1 MAINTGLGFNVAG
14 KEPIDSRITV
24 ANAAA
29 RKGLLSGQAYE
40 GLIVYEQD
48 TDDVYILINDADP
61 SLDASWKPV
70 VTGTITPGSGTDVS
84 VKSNLQ
90 TAIDIVDDNTNTSSN
105 RGVTWALTSG
115 GDLSG
120 SVDVSGLGGP
130 SSDTLQDLSADG
142 TTANEGMIAK
152 VNASGN
158 WALAS
163 DDTDDGNILT
173 TGTSLPLTDGTV
185 GELFYLSATSTVD
198 DGIYIRTANSQSQ
211 SDWSLIASTGEIK
224 AATTTL
230 PELTS
235 GTIGELF
242 YLSTGDSST
251 PAGLYRRHAN
261 VGEVGDWTLI
271 AQLDTDTTFSISEN
285 QDPMLDANGDVTNPH
300 FQHLE
305 LTGSDSSV
313 SRVHLGAT
321 QITAIQGTTA
331 AQGAFIVLARDNQAF
346 TNATHIIG
354 ASLEMVHI
362 IDQHGVPVEHDS
374 EFLDW
379 GVLEG
384 GMLGLNST
392 GLSARFDD
400 TYRKA
405 EVQNWVEH
413 SIPVISKPAIQY
425 YEVLGNP
432 NFDAAAPVGT
442 VDAEKVEFS
451 EFAVDLSLQR
461 RTGAVSDYHSKAIS
475 FSLTEAQATANAGHW
490 TISVG
495 TQGHVF
501 VIKDDVYKEFRLN
514 DLEFDRADPLLTCVA
529 FDPLS
534 IPSVAHDEQFVR
546 VGAQQG
552 FVYSF
557 KLSELNRT
565 PIGEDRVIHPT
576 ISYTQFPNEAITA
589 IATRTHFDG
598 NGDNVHTLA
607 FGTSQGHL
615 SYVSQFI
622 NDLSAVDEYII
633 DFDARD
639 PLLPIPFDL
648 RFPPASHAIQ
658 AYPSGVA
665 KDGVYVREIKWI
677 GQEAEFIAVGDHQAA
692 TPRSFV
698 APGDALG
705 APLVAYFRDIQ
716 ATSSLIDGS
725 IYYLT
730 TPFEEKFFD
739 NVVGRRDESGVFVSR
754 ALSAEAPGGT
764 ENDGS
769 NLVTL
774 NQLFGTAFTS
784 VIPITIGSQ
793 DWVYFFGKRDIHV
806 NNQYSSSRAFC
817 IKTRLDGGFG
827 IVDALNVFDADG
839 QPIEGQIEWELV
851 NVLSEVTG
859 WEGNNS
865 FDLKPLNHAQQRFN
879 VQGGNNFIGL
889 LDEGIIDIF
898 GEGLIVVDLN
908 ANTDTL
914 TYSQDAE
921 DDLNHTTNGWAQTDV
936 IWGGW
941 IGNVG
946 NNINQNL
953 EYQTLTIM
961 GQSGNGG
968 TTPLYGISRYVVDIS
983 LILRPLNGDPTIT
996 VGPIRVPDATGTK
1009 LVDNVLDQL
1018 VAAYASS
1025 ATTGKIAGETIS
1037 ISGFDEDYRV
1047 GSVEFASTRD
1057 FDISLVAHD
1066 VKQVVN
1072 VDNDTYEFTLKY
1084 AQRFVAGEGDLEYE
1098 LRYPRHVDTTNADYP
1113 TIADEVTLFQPDG
1126 TTELDKG
1133 LYSISVELDTDGN
1146 LTRLNIN
1153 LTSDGSPL
1161 PEGTIVAIDYGY
1173 ISPVFYDFAHEVATS
1188 VDIMDQYYPGHVG
1201 SFQIPLSMNFA
1212 DAGALTAYLVTKFTE
1227 VLNENEVE
1235 IIQEGNSNIIEFR
1248 TKLRGDATT
1257 DLILDDDQKF
1267 VIDIHNP
1274 VDVANPQVQGNLNV
1288 PRLFD
1293 GRSDFP
1299 GKFASTFDF
1308 NDAITEVDF
1317 RSVLH
1322 QVFAQTGSASNLNV
1336 PVITSSGEEVLNA
1349 ANQSL
1354 YDADRVITQSYIGEQ
1369 VISKHVAG
1377 TESSAFTGSMDI
1389 ENGTTVNATGTTWD
1403 FTGADLVGFSNHINV
1418 IQDEYTYP
1426 FNHNVTYRIDQPTAG
1441 SSEIVFNTHSDFIEF
1456 LTDLGFPTQSGG
1468 TIQRALNTDVTYTI
1482 GGSLGSSFTVP
1493 SGTLYLYN
1501 DPSDTG
1507 NRTIEI
1513 EDAGAIVNAPL
1524 GNVSG
1529 LLSFTIPGF
1538 ERGVTTLSPGENM
1551 SFSISGDTATI
1562 AGRNNVQVVSSI
1574 AAGTTYEIPNNT
1586 FLVVSDLASNPQR
1599 HYLLYNS
1606 SGGTHIVDHTAGV
1619 APLLGFSIVSQVQG
1633 GTNPLILVES
1643 DLPNFPK
1650 GIADDTHQDY
1660 ILRVTDVGGGETA
1673 TWEQASALGEAN
1685 QELTT
1690 SAPITGAAAGDT
1702 GSFTIGINLS
1712 TGTTDNDTVATKGYV
1727 DDNSGASYLPDSI
1740 QDSPTGNTD
1749 YLLRIN
1755 DNGSGVE
1762 TPSWVVAPEIT
1773 GQNLTSLN
1781 ATTTGEIAQYDA
1793 GADEWVLSTRFAAP
1807 LISIGGTGSDAT
1819 TGNADALGQA
1829 ALTLVDTGVTAGTY
1843 ANAEITID
1851 SKGRVVSATAGTAGS
1866 NYDDQDAINAVSG
1879 NANVFTANQEI
1890 RVADDTDGA
1899 DAFLS
1904 LNKRSISPE
1913 AGDDLGALKFLGDIN
1928 STGTVQNDYVYGVIG
1943 ASIVDRGITPRGV
1956 LHINVAD
1963 GSEATAGVD
1972 DSQIRITGKAAGG
1985 ATINVASDTDLV
1997 VGGDL
2002 TVTGDVTNNGTLSV
2016 VDFIVPSGG
2025 TSNARFNA
2033 PTQINGLLTGSGV
2046 TNSWAALANARGIRG
2061 NLQGSGV
2068 SISQDTTGLYDIF
2081 SANTVVGRGEISIPS
2096 VSNVVTMTGE
2106 AQSINTFLAEA
2117 ATLGFG
2123 NLTDGTDYSTAVA
2136 PILLTGNIVRS
2147 FSLTAD
2153 PDFLFSTSTEGNGN
2167 FIANW
2172 SETQSI
2178 SALGNPT
2185 NTSFEQ
2191 VTNGDNLFVYQDN
2204 NTWAVFEVDS
2214 FGTISGSTDIYIN
2227 VTHVD
2232 SLGTPTTFF
2241 SGVTNKDTRLVFSK
2255 RSIQENSGVFS
2266 YTGEYI
2272 FDSAEGIRY
2281 RDADNILGVE
2291 AVFDLNSSGLTSDG
2305 VNLTSAGN
2313 LNSSPVNTMSYL
2325 AIQFNSTFVEILADN
2340 YFTDQVSG
2348 DTYIH
2353 YTSIY
2358 GSETAEVFVDH
2369 VDQNGLTVTRR
2380 FGTTLPDAGT
2390 VGFNDTTTAGTP
2402 PVTTDDY
2409 PVVPQS

>member
-1 MAINTGLGFNVAG
+1 MAIDLIQGFNIGGV
-14 KEPIDSRITV
+14 EPIDSRIVV
-24 ANAAA
+24 ADETA
-29 RKGLLSGQAYE
+29 RLAIQTFRAYE
-40 GLIVYEQD
+40 GLVVYQED
-48 TDDVYILINDADP
+48 TEALHVLIDAGDP
-61 SLDASWKPV
+61 SDTANWKPV

-130 SSDTLQDLSADG
+130 GSDTLQDLSADG

-211 SDWSLIASTGEIK
+211 GDWSLIASTGEIK

-251 PAGLYRRHAN
+251 PAGLYRRSAN
-261 VGEVGDWTLI
+261 NGNVNDWTLI
-271 AQLDTDTTFSISEN
+271 AQLDTDTTFSISED
-285 QDPMLDANGDVTNPH
+285 QDPMLDSDGRVTNPN

-305 LTGSDSSV
+305 LTGTDASV

-346 TNATHIIG
+346 TNATHIVG

-362 IDQHGVPVEHDS
+362 IDEHGVPVEHDS

-413 SIPVISKPAIQY
+413 NIPVISKPAIQY

-432 NFDAAAPVGT
+432 NFDALAPVGT
-442 VDAEKVEFS
+442 VDAERVEFS
-451 EFAVDLSLQR
+451 EFAVDLGLQR

-495 TQGHVF
+495 TQGHIF

-534 IPSVAHDEQFVR
+534 IPVTHDDHYVR

-552 FVYSF
+552 LVYSF

-576 ISYTQFPNEAITA
+576 VSYTQFPNEAITA
-589 IATRTHFDG
+589 IAAQTHFDG
-598 NGDNVHTLA
+598 KNDNVHTLA

-622 NDLSAVDEYII
+622 NDLEAVDEYII
-633 DFDARD
+633 DFDTRD

-658 AYPSGVA
+658 AYPAETA
-665 KDGVYVREIKWI
+665 KDGVAVREIKWI
-677 GQEAEFIAVGDHQAA
+677 GQEAEFIAVGDHQASTRQFA
-692 TPRSFV
+692 GI
-698 APGDALG
+698 PGDALG
-705 APLVAYFRDIQ
+705 CPLIAYFRDIQ
-716 ATSSLIDGS
+716 ATSSLEDGS

-730 TPFEEKFFD
+730 TPFSELFFD
-739 NVVGRRDESGVFVSR
+739 NLVGLRDGSSTPEPVSN
-754 ALSAEAPGGT
+754 GT
-764 ENDGS
+764 GSDPDANDGT
-769 NLVTL
+769 NLPTL
-774 NQLFGTAFTS
+774 DQLFGTAITS

-817 IKTRLDGGFG
+817 IKARLDGTLS
-827 IVDALNVFDADG
+827 IIEAINNHDATNGLE
-839 QPIEGQIEWELV
+839 PIEGFIQWELV
-851 NVLSEVTG
+851 NVLSEVEG
-859 WEGNNS
+859 WQGSNS
-865 FDLKPLNHAQQRFN
+865 FDLQPLNHAQQRFN

-889 LDEGIIDIF
+889 LDDKIIDIF

-921 DDLNHTTNGWAQTDV
+921 DDLNHTTNGWQQTDV

-946 NNINQNL
+946 DNININL

-996 VGPIRVPDATGTK
+996 VGPIRVPDATGTN
-1009 LVDNVLDQL
+1009 LVDNVLSPL
-1018 VAAYASS
+1018 LTAYNSS
-1025 ATTGKIAGETIS
+1025 STTGKIAGETIT
-1037 ISGFDEDYRV
+1037 ISGFDENYRT
-1047 GSVEFASTRD
+1047 GSVEFSSTRD

-1084 AQRFVAGEGDLEYE
+1084 AQRFVAGDGDLEYE
-1098 LRYPRHVDTTNADYP
+1098 LRYPRRFDSSNADYP
-1113 TIADEVTLFQPDG
+1113 TIEDEVTLFESDG
-1126 TTELDKG
+1126 TTELDKS
-1133 LYSISVELDTDGN
+1133 LYAISIAADTAGE
-1146 LTRLNIN
+1146 LTRLNIRLATDIN
-1153 LTSDGSPL
+1153 IGL
-1161 PEGTIVAIDYGY
+1161 PIGTIVSIDYGY
-1173 ISPVFYDFAHEVATS
+1173 DSSIFYDFAHEVATS

-1248 TKLRGDATT
+1248 TKLRGNATT

-1403 FTGADLVGFSNHINV
+1403 FSNSTITGLTTLLDLATGTGDNTKVTTQGYVDTAVAGVDTDLVVTHAGGLGANASIVVPRNHWLIF
-1418 IQDEYTYP
+1418 T
-1426 FNHNVTYRIDQPTAG
+1426 
-1441 SSEIVFNTHSDFIEF
+1441 SDR
-1456 LTDLGFPTQSGG
+1456 P
-1468 TIQRALNTDVTYTI
+1468 
-1482 GGSLGSSFTVP
+1482 
-1493 SGTLYLYN
+1493 
-1501 DPSDTG
+1501 
-1507 NRTIEI
+1507 
-1513 EDAGAIVNAPL
+1513 
-1524 GNVSG
+1524 
-1529 LLSFTIPGF
+1529 
-1538 ERGVTTLSPGENM
+1538 
-1551 SFSISGDTATI
+1551 
-1562 AGRNNVQVVSSI
+1562 
-1574 AAGTTYEIPNNT
+1574 
-1586 FLVVSDLASNPQR
+1586 
-1599 HYLLYNS
+1599 YLLYNATN
-1606 SGGTHIVDHTAGV
+1606 GTHTTTAGGGGILV
-1619 APLLGFSIVSQVQG
+1619 GELLSLLQTSA
-1633 GTNPLILVES
+1633 NPLTLVES
-1643 DLPNFPK
+1643 DIPNAPS
-1650 GIADDTHQDY
+1650 GLADDSQQDY
-1660 ILRVTDVGGGETA
+1660 ILRVTDVSGVETP
-1673 TWEQASALGEAN
+1673 TWVQASATGEAN
-1685 QELTT
+1685 QAITT
-1690 SAPITGAAAGDT
+1690 SAPITGAAVATT
-1702 GSFTIGINLS
+1702 GPVDIGISLS
-1712 TGTTDNDTVATKGYV
+1712 TGSTDNDTVTTKGYV
-1727 DDNSGASYLPDSI
+1727 DENAGPSYLPNTI
-1740 QDSPTGNTD
+1740 QDSPTGDTD
-1749 YLLRIN
+1749 YVLRIN

-1762 TPSWVVAPEIT
+1762 TPSWVEAPTIT

-1807 LISIGGTGSDAT
+1807 IITIGGTGSDAT
-1819 TGNADALGQA
+1819 SSNVDALGNVT
-1829 ALTLVDTGVTAGTY
+1829 LTLSDTGVTAGTY
-1843 ANAEITID
+1843 ANSEITID
-1851 SKGRVVSATAGTAGS
+1851 SKGRILNAVAGSAGTNFNA
-1866 NYDDQDAINAVSG
+1866 QDAINAVSG

-1913 AGDDLGALKFLGDIN
+1913 AGDELGALKFLGDIN

-1943 ASIVDRGITPRGV
+1943 SGIVDRGVSPRGV
-1956 LHINVAD
+1956 MHINVAD
-1963 GSEATAGVD
+1963 GSEATADID
-1972 DSQIRITGKAAGG
+1972 DSQIRITGKSAGG
-1985 ATINVASDTDLV
+1985 ATINVASDTDLI

-2016 VDFIVPSGG
+2016 TDFLVPSGA

-2061 NLQGSGV
+2061 ATQGSGV
-2068 SISQDTTGLYDIF
+2068 SITQDSTGLYDIF
-2081 SANTVVGRGEISIPS
+2081 SANTVIGRGEISIPS
-2096 VSNVVTMTGE
+2096 ISNVVTMTGE
-2106 AQSINTFLAEA
+2106 TQSINTFLAEA

-2136 PILLTGNIVRS
+2136 PIRLTGNIINVVPIGTTTDWI
-2147 FSLTAD
+2147 FATN
-2153 PDFLFSTSTEGNGN
+2153 TEGNGN
-2167 FIANW
+2167 VISTW
-2172 SETQSI
+2172 SSAL
-2178 SALGNPT
+2178 SVRALGNPG

-2191 VTNGDNLFVYQDN
+2191 VNTGDNIFVYQGNSD
-2204 NTWAVFEVDS
+2204 WALYEVTGVGTVSGDTDRYVNIAITS
-2214 FGTISGSTDIYIN
+2214 FA
-2227 VTHVD
+2227 
-2232 SLGTPTTFF
+2232 GTPTITGQ
-2241 SGVTNKDTRLVFSK
+2241 GVSNKNTEIVFSK

-2266 YTGEYI
+2266 YTGEFI
-2272 FDSAEGIRY
+2272 FDAAEGIRY
-2281 RDADNILGVE
+2281 RDADDILGVE
-2291 AVFDLNSSGLTSDG
+2291 AVFDLNASGLTSDG
-2305 VNLTSAGN
+2305 TNLTSAGN
-2313 LNSSPVNTMSYL
+2313 LNSSPVNTMAYL

-2358 GSETAEVFVDH
+2358 GSETSEVFVDH